1 MPLFG
6 PPNIPQLEAKR
17 DTQGLIKA
25 LAYKDAAIRIAAA
38 EALAPLKDLLAV
50 EPLVGLLK
58 DGNADVGKPCT
69 LLTAMATGRS
79 SECRSR

>member
-50 EPLVGLLK
+50 EPLIGLLK
-58 DGNADVGKPCT
+58 DGNADVRRASIAALAARG
-69 LLTAMATGRS
+69 GGG
-79 SECRSR
+79 